1 MTKQAS
7 TDEAQIRSA
16 VREIN
21 DYWRAG
27 QYDRIGARLA
37 DDAVI
42 APPGFG
48 GRVRGRAAYI
58 QSYRDYD
65 QAATTLEFSA
75 GEPQVDVV
83 GDVAVAVTAFDVVYE
98 VRGAR
103 HHENGHDI
111 LVLSRLRGQWT
122 VVWRTMQVAP
132 TEGRGSSLESGAT
145 HRVR

>member
-1 MTKQAS
+1 MTNQAS
-7 TDEAQIRSA
+7 TDEAHVRIA
-16 VREIN
+16 VHEIN
-21 DYWRAG
+21 EHWRTG
-27 QYDRIGARLA
+27 QYERIGARLA

-42 APPGFG
+42 APPGFD

-83 GDVAVAVTAFDVVYE
+83 GDVAVAVTPFDVVYE
-98 VRGAR
+98 LHGTR
-103 HHENGHDI
+103 HHEKGHDI
-111 LVLSRLRGQWT
+111 LVFSRLRGEWT

-132 TEGRGSSLESGAT
+132 AGEKAS
-145 HRVR
+145 